1 MNIEYN
7 RSEFILDLMLELLIV
22 WTWTEFLAY
31 SKNLENWKSSWFEY
45 IYLCNKKAV
54 FWYLEWFLPTDMK
67 TPRFFNMALLKH
79 EHISAWVWQK
89 K

>member
-54 FWYLEWFLPTDMK
+54 FLYLFLPTDMK
-67 TPRFFNMALLKH
+67 KPRFFCYKQ
-79 EHISAWVWQK
+79 VG
-89 K
+89 